1 MNELITLFFQ
11 NLIVIGIGMAIFV
24 CAFLSNMAFSLYENL
39 SIKKEG
45 WSWNKFW
52 EGIAKAVAF
61 IVGLSLLC
69 LSVTAIPYFADKIG
83 WVIPKD
89 YADVFSDLA
98 IVFVI
103 LSVSCSYV
111 LKAFNTFKDIL
122 NYKNPPVEY
131 EEPADLDF
139 E

>member
-1 MNELITLFFQ
+1 
-11 NLIVIGIGMAIFV
+11 MAIFV

-52 EGIAKAVAF
+52 EGICKAVAF

-69 LSVTAIPYFADKIG
+69 LSVTSIPFFADHIG
-83 WVIPKD
+83 WVIPQE

-122 NYKNPPVEY
+122 NYKKPVEEQY
-131 EEPADLDF
+131 DEEPTDVNF